1 MASSSPSLEVA
12 MAMDALSELPLLQQV
27 ADVNG
32 ARLPQHPFEADRPV
46 VLLPCLSV
54 ISQVL
59 AFAVFVA
66 VIVGHRV
73 FLRRD
78 VRPEA

>member
-12 MAMDALSELPLLQQV
+12 MAMDASSELPLLQQV

-46 VLLPCLSV
+46 MLLQSLSD

-59 AFAVFVA
+59 AFAVFA
-66 VIVGHRV
+66 R
-73 FLRRD
+73 
-78 VRPEA
+78 VRPAARGPMP